1 MKKYASLT
9 EDNKV
14 SNIVVANSLDI
25 AETVTYSPC
34 ILVTEATGNP
44 HIGLGYSGG
53 VFEQP
58 VAEEA
63 PAEETPA

>member
-14 SNIVVANSLDI
+14 DNVVVAGSLDI
-25 AETVTYSPC
+25 AETVTSSIC
-34 ILVTEATGNP
+34 ILVTEETGNP
-44 HIGLGYSGG
+44 HIGLGYSNGI
-53 VFEQP
+53 FEQP
-58 VAEEA
+58 AVEEA

>member
-1 MKKYASLT
+1 MKRYASLT

-14 SNIVVANSLDI
+14 SNVVVAPSLDV
-25 AETVTYSPC
+25 AETVTYSTC
-34 ILVTEATGNP
+34 VLVTEATGSA

-58 VAEEA
+58 EPIVEE
-63 PAEETPA
+63 PA